1 MRWLDGITDSRDM
14 SLSKLW
20 EMVKDSLACHSPQ
33 GSRVGHN
40 LATGQQQQINIYV
53 IGVMVCTLKCLGEES
68 TDDNNFEMHQK
79 I

>member
-20 EMVKDSLACHSPQ
+20 EMVKDSLACHSPR
-33 GSRVGHN
+33 GCRVGHN
-40 LATGQQQQINIYV
+40 LATGQQQQINRYV
-53 IGVMVCTLKCLGEES
+53 IGVMVCTLKCLGEER
-68 TDDNNFEMHQK
+68 TDVNNFEMHQK